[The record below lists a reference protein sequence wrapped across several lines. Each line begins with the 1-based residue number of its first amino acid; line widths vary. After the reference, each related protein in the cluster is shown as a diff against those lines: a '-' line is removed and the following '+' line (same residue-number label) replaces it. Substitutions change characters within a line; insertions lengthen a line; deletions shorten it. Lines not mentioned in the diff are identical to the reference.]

1 MRRITSH
8 AAEAAA
14 MLGRDLRHAQRYPAV
29 TLSGFLTP
37 VVILLLFDGV
47 FGHTLRSG
55 IRGTLADHGYIDYL
69 VPGVIVMVAGGVAE
83 ATAINVSTDMKEGII
98 ARFRTMAI
106 WQPAVLTG
114 QVAGS
119 LLRAVVTG
127 ALMLAVAIG
136 LGFSSSANAAGW
148 LAAIGLFIL
157 LALALSW
164 LTVAFGLLAKSPEG
178 ANSLA
183 LIPLFLP
190 FVSSAFVP
198 TDSMPAGVAA
208 FAAHQP
214 FTPVI
219 DTLRGL
225 LVGGPIGD
233 SALAAVAWCA
243 GIAAVGYLCALRLY
257 KRNRIQAG

>member
-1 MRRITSH
+1 MKRISACVTD
-8 AAEAAA
+8 AVT

-55 IRGTLADHGYIDYL
+55 IGGPLAGHGYIDYL
-69 VPGVIVMVAGGVAE
+69 VPGVVVMVAGGVAE
-83 ATAINVSTDMKEGII
+83 ATAISVSTDMKEGII

-114 QVAGS
+114 SVAGS
-119 LLRAVVTG
+119 LVRTAVTG
-127 ALMLAVAIG
+127 ALVIGVAIG
-136 LGFSSSANAAGW
+136 LGFSPSADAVGW
-148 LAAIGLFIL
+148 LAAAGLL
-157 LALALSW
+157 LLLGFALSW

-198 TDSMPAGVAA
+198 TNSMPAGVAA

-214 FTPVI
+214 FTPII

-225 LVGGPIGD
+225 LTGGPIGS
-233 SALAAVAWCA
+233 SAIAAVAWCV
-243 GIAAVGYLCALRLY
+243 GIAAVGYLWALRLY
-257 KRNRIQAG
+257 KRNRIQSG

>member
-1 MRRITSH
+1 MTAITSR
-8 AAEAAA
+8 ASQTAT

-29 TLSGFLTP
+29 TVSGLATP

-55 IRGTLADHGYIDYL
+55 IGGPLAGRGYIDYL
-69 VPGVIVMVAGGVAE
+69 VPGILVIVTGGVAE

-106 WQPAVLTG
+106 WQPAVLAG

-119 LLRAVVTG
+119 LLRAVITG
-127 ALMLAVAIG
+127 ALVLAVAIG
-136 LGFSSSANAAGW
+136 LGFAPSASPAAW
-148 LAAIGLFIL
+148 LAATGLFMM

-198 TDSMPAGVAA
+198 TGSMPAGVAA
-208 FAAHQP
+208 FAANQP

-225 LVGGPIGD
+225 LVGGPIGG

-243 GIAAVGYLCALRLY
+243 GIAVVGYLWALRLY
-257 KRNRIQAG
+257 KRNRTEAG

>member
-1 MRRITSH
+1 MT
-8 AAEAAA
+8 ACACAE
-14 MLGRDLRHAQRYPAV
+14 MTAV
-29 TLSGFLTP
+29 S
-37 VVILLLFDGV
+37 VN
-47 FGHTLRSG
+47 
-55 IRGTLADHGYIDYL
+55 AD
-69 VPGVIVMVAGGVAE
+69 M
-83 ATAINVSTDMKEGII
+83 TEGII

-119 LLRAVVTG
+119 VVRTAVTG
-127 ALMLAVAIG
+127 ALVIGVAIG
-136 LGFSSSANAAGW
+136 LGFSPSASAADW
-148 LAAIGLFIL
+148 LAAAGLL
-157 LALALSW
+157 LLLGLALSW

-208 FAAHQP
+208 FATHQP

-225 LVGGPIGD
+225 LVGAPIGN
-233 SALAAVAWCA
+233 SAIEAVAWCV
-243 GIAAVGYLCALRLY
+243 GIAAVGYLWALRLY
-257 KRNRIQAG
+257 KRNRIQTAG